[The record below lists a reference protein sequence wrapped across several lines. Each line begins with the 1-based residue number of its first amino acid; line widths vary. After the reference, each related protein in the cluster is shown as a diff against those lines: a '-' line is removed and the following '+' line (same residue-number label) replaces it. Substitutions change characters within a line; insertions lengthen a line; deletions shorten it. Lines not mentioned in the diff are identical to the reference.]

1 MKTGTLE
8 LGQASLHIG
17 YSQILPKQRDKIRE
31 ITEFFVHEKER
42 GKGFGSELLKD
53 VCEQADS
60 KEITLLLKADTER
73 LENYYKR
80 FDFVTIQAGSDIL
93 MARQP
98 KRA

>member
-1 MKTGTLE
+1 MKIGTLE

-17 YSQILPKQRDKIRE
+17 YSQLMPKQRDKIRE
-31 ITEFFVHEKER
+31 ITEFIVPEGQR
-42 GKGFGSELLKD
+42 GNGFGTELLKD
-53 VCEQADS
+53 VCAQADQL
-60 KEITLLLKADTER
+60 EITLLLKADTER

-80 FDFVTIQAGSDIL
+80 FDFVTIQTGSDIL